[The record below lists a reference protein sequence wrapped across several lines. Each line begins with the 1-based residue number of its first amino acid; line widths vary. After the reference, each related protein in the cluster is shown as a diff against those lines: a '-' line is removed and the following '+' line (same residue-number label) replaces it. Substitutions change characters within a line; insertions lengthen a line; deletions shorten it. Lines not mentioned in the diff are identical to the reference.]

1 MEYAILGNAAFFA
14 VAFAMQMGWLS
25 WDMLGF
31 GQDDDDDDVAVK
43 NPGPEPDSEDAKSTN
58 YTASDYASEQV
69 GTSGNDTLGT
79 SSSTESVALFGLTG
93 NDSLVGSS
101 SDDYFEGGDAGNDT
115 INAFSGNDAAHGSSG
130 DDLFYGLGGGMTPFM
145 AMRATIRLRITGAT
159 TICLVV

>member
-43 NPGPEPDSEDAKSTN
+43 NPGPEPDPEDAKSTN

-101 SDDYFEGGDAGNDT
+101 SDDYFEGG
-115 INAFSGNDAAHGSSG
+115 
-130 DDLFYGLGGGMTPFM
+130 
-145 AMRATIRLRITGAT
+145 MRATIRSMPLAGMTQPMVAAEMICFTG
-159 TICLVV
+159 LGGG